1 VIQSKDPERLLDAL
15 KEVVKDFQAPDKVA
29 AKYKLD

>member
-1 VIQSKDPERLLDAL
+1 MFAGLYHPSQL
-15 KEVVKDFQAPDKVA
+15 KEVVKDFQAPVKVA